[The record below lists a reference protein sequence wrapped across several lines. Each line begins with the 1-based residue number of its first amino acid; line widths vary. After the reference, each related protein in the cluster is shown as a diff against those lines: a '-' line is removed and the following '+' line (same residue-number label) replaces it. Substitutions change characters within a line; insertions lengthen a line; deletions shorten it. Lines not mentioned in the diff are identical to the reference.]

1 MAGGIEKIRDQLA
14 APVAAPDMRRQP
26 EADKRVAE
34 PTLPPGCPVTP
45 LGIQG
50 VKIWVLDSANQMI
63 CMATDCR
70 KGDLILIFGGDDWM
84 MDKFPQFREKKGK
97 AGSAPEFEVVG
108 FNQAQVQSALVT
120 ACHRRG
126 IFDPIGRVFGRG
138 AHRGGQ
144 FQTELVL
151 HMGASVLVAGGS
163 DAKGK
168 VVGVQQYPA
177 GEVGDVFYP
186 ALHKLPAPAA
196 EASSFEDAIALLELF
211 GNWHWTGQRS
221 HGADRKETGLDPD
234 PSPLLLLGMVAQM
247 FICGALEWRSHV
259 WLAGPTA
266 AGKSSL
272 QALIR
277 AILAQ
282 WCLHTEDASEAAI
295 RQALKDDTLP
305 VMIDEAEA
313 DDNPERQRAILN
325 LMKKASSGG
334 KLHRGSS
341 DHKAQEFT
349 AQSCFLLSSVLHGL
363 VKGEERNRVAILDMQ
378 QIPLGLTQWKAPDL
392 QHWQGIGRRMHR
404 RMIEQ
409 WPRFKQTLADYK
421 REIWGHGLEGRWQDT
436 YGTLLACADCLM
448 FECAPSRESELNPE
462 FGREKVWVQSV
473 LPMMLHGKGEART
486 DVERCIAYLMSRLI
500 PGSNG
505 NAPEAIAQWVGRA
518 MTTIGVTTDDD
529 TEDAKGINEKARA
542 RLKSYGL
549 RVSHVEDGPKGWKPA
564 GDPLPNEEGWNTG
577 YLLVAYAT
585 CAPLADLFRD
595 AGGREWANGNW
606 LQSLGKIDGVK
617 KGAAMKARFAG
628 SPDNC
633 IAVPLTALWSWGER

>member
-1 MAGGIEKIRDQLA
+1 MAGGIERIRDQLA
-14 APVAAPDMRRQP
+14 APVAAPDLRRQAEP
-26 EADKRVAE
+26 DKRVSE

-50 VKIWVLDSANQMI
+50 VKIWVLDRANQMI
-63 CMATDCR
+63 SMATDCR
-70 KGDLILIFGGDDWM
+70 KGDLILIFGGDDWLM
-84 MDKFPQFREKKGK
+84 EKFPQFREKKGK
-97 AGSAPEFEVVG
+97 NGGKPEFEIVG
-108 FNQAQVQSALVT
+108 FNQAHVQSALVT

-138 AHRGGQ
+138 AHRGGP

-151 HMGASVLVAGGS
+151 HMGASVLVSNGT
-163 DAKGK
+163 DHKGK
-168 VVGVQQYPA
+168 AIGVAEYPA
-177 GEVGDVFYP
+177 GEIGDAFYP
-186 ALHKLPAPAA
+186 AYNRLPAPAA
-196 EASSFEDAIALLELF
+196 KPSSQAEAIALLELF
-211 GNWHWTGQRS
+211 GKWHWVGQRT
-221 HGADRKETGLDPD
+221 HAPDRVETGLDPD

-272 QALIR
+272 QAVIR
-277 AILAQ
+277 AILAK

-295 RQALKDDTLP
+295 RQVLKDDTLP

-363 VKGEERNRVAILDMQ
+363 VKGEERNRVAILDMM
-378 QIPLGLTQWKAPDL
+378 QIPLGKTQWEAPDL
-392 QHWQGIGRRMHR
+392 AHWQDVGRRMHR

-409 WPRFKQTLADYK
+409 WPRFARTLADYK
-421 REIWGHGLEGRWQDT
+421 REIWSHGLEGRWQDT
-436 YGTLLACADCLM
+436 FGTLLACADCLL
-448 FECAPSRESELNPE
+448 FEDAPSRESELNPE
-462 FGREKVWVQSV
+462 HGREKIWVRAV

-486 DVERCIAYLMSRLI
+486 DVDRCIAFLMSRLI
-500 PGSNG
+500 PGANG
-505 NAPEAIAQWVGRA
+505 KAPEAIGQWIMRA
-518 MTTIGVTTDDD
+518 MTVVGVVTDSD
-529 TEDAKGINEKARA
+529 EDGKGVNEYARD

-549 RVSHVEDGPKGWKPA
+549 RVSNVIEGDKGWKPN
-564 GDPLPNEEGWNTG
+564 GDPLPNEEGWRDG

-585 CAPLADLFRD
+585 CAPLSDLFRD
-595 AGGREWANGNW
+595 AGGREWAGGGW
-606 LQSLGKIDGVK
+606 LQSLGKIEGVR

-633 IAVPLTALWSWGER
+633 IAVPLKALWQWGER